1 METERLPEESPHRKV
16 AGTKDQADHGAGY
29 ERRDASIPGLLQF
42 GFWLAVIIVVV
53 LFAMKW
59 TFLYFARTQELGPPR
74 SPLATENAR
83 ILPPNP
89 RLQAHPRADLENY
102 CQAEQHEI
110 NSYGWVDQQD
120 GIARIP
126 VDRAMDLV
134 LKRGLPAR
142 TPSAASREASS
153 PVPAAKEAVP
163 QADGVGGPCGYLT
176 ESPAGEAEE

>member
-1 METERLPEESPHRKV
+1 MGTKHLPEEPSNPK
-16 AGTKDQADHGAGY
+16 AGDAKEQGAHGPGY
-29 ERRDASIPGLLQF
+29 ERRDASIPALLQF
-42 GFWLAVIIVVV
+42 GFWLAVIIIVV

-59 TFLYFARTQELGPPR
+59 TFSYFAKTQELGPPA

-126 VDRAMDLV
+126 VNRAMDIV
-134 LKRGLPAR
+134 LERGLPAR
-142 TPSAASREASS
+142 TPSKPTGEKSS
-153 PVPAAKEAVP
+153 TAPPATEAVP
-163 QADGVGGPCGYLT
+163 IANGVGGLCGYLA
-176 ESPAGEAEE
+176 ESPAGEAME